1 MSTSPEPVVPKKSRS
16 TRNLILRGFSALAV
30 LVILYFCLRWDT
42 VHGSGWALA
51 GITAVGSVF
60 MLREFLRLAVESEF
74 HPFRW
79 FIFIMGPLYIL
90 ASEWELSGES
100 LAYTTTSPTT
110 FVLLFTIVGTMLLQ
124 LTRRSTDNALSDVGV
139 SILAFLYCSLL
150 PGVMIHLRHLA
161 LTEYGWPM
169 DGVEFVIVCIFV
181 GKVSDV
187 GALLTGSRWGKHK
200 LIPRLSP
207 GKTWEGAIGGILFS
221 VFLLQFMALT
231 NPYMALHAIGHGWM
245 VVLSLL
251 LAAGSL
257 TGDLVESAFKRN
269 SRRKDAGT
277 GVPGFGGVLDL
288 TDSLLVAGP
297 VFYFF
302 LVLMG
307 AEYVKS

>member
-1 MSTSPEPVVPKKSRS
+1 MSTTPEPDVPKKNRS
-16 TRNLILRGFSALAV
+16 TRNLILRGMSALGV
-30 LVILYFCLRWDT
+30 LIILYLCMRWDT
-42 VHGSGWALA
+42 VHASGWAWA

-60 MLREFLRLAVESEF
+60 MLREFFRLAVESEF
-74 HPFRW
+74 RPFSW
-79 FIFIMGPLYIL
+79 LVFITGPLYIL
-90 ASEWELSGES
+90 AIEWELSGDS
-100 LAYTTTSPTT
+100 LAFISWSPTNV
-110 FVLLFTIVGTMLLQ
+110 VLLFTIVGTMLLQ

-139 SILAFLYCSLL
+139 TILGFLYCVVL
-150 PGVMIHLRHLA
+150 PGVLIHVRHLT
-161 LTEYGWPM
+161 LTRYGWPM

-187 GALLTGSRWGKHK
+187 GALLTGSQWGKHK

-207 GKTWEGAIGGILFS
+207 GKTWEGAVGGTLFS

-231 NPYMALHAIGHGWM
+231 NLMMALHVLGHGWM

-257 TGDLVESAFKRN
+257 AGDLIESAFKRN

-297 VFYFF
+297 VLYFF